1 MNTDRREW
9 LRQGLL
15 GTAGMTAALAGLAAT
30 PRTANDRT
38 AASSAE
44 AQLDAPGF
52 RHLRIRSNGIDVH
65 AVVAGQGPAMLLL
78 HGWPFTWF
86 TWHRLIPVLARTHTV
101 IAPDLRGVGGSD
113 KPASGYDVV
122 NLSDDALGVLRHL
135 SVEQTTVVGHDLG
148 VGVAF
153 QLAARHPALVRRL
166 VLMESIV
173 LGAPEAERFM
183 NTPPWWVAF
192 HNVPVLPETVLV
204 GREGAYLDWFYT
216 QLSHQMRGISPR
228 SREAQVR
235 GYRGREALRG
245 GFEHYRAFDLTTEQG
260 RIASGERLR
269 MPVLALGGELVK
281 DVLYRQMLAIADDVH
296 GGVIDRCGHIIQE
309 ERPDELLARLRA
321 FA

>member
-9 LRQGLL
+9 LRQGAL
-15 GTAGMTAALAGLAAT
+15 GAAGMTAALAGLVASPSNDKLPAADERLNL
-30 PRTANDRT
+30 P
-38 AASSAE
+38 S
-44 AQLDAPGF
+44 L
-52 RHLRIRSNGIDVH
+52 RHLRIRSNGIEVH
-65 AVVAGQGPAMLLL
+65 CVVAGQGPAMLLL

-86 TWHRLIPVLARTHTV
+86 TWHRVMPELARTHTV

-113 KPASGYDVV
+113 KPAGGYDGVS
-122 NLSDDALGVLRHL
+122 LSEDAAGVLRHL
-135 SVEQTTVVGHDLG
+135 GVAQATVVGHDLG

-153 QLAARHPALVRRL
+153 QLAARHPTLVQRL

-192 HNVPVLPETVLV
+192 HNVPALPETVLV

-216 QLSHQMRGISPR
+216 QLSHQLRGISPR
-228 SREAQVR
+228 SRDAQVH
-235 GYRGREALRG
+235 GYLGREALRG
-245 GFEHYRAFDLTTEQG
+245 GFEHYRAFGPTTEQG
-260 RIASGERLR
+260 RIASSQRLR

-281 DVLYRQMLAIADDVH
+281 DVLYQQMRVVADDVR
-296 GGVIDRCGHIIQE
+296 GGVIERCGHIIQE
-309 ERPDELLARLRA
+309 ERPDEFLARLRA